1 MGKYYRKPRCEECG
15 HIMKVAD
22 CIEEGK
28 RRFKAYICVNPK
40 SGSPYYYYYPLK
52 DDESEGEM

>member
-1 MGKYYRKPRCEECG
+1 MVKYYRKPRCEECG

-22 CIEEGK
+22 VNDDGRE
-28 RRFKAYICVNPK
+28 FKAYVCVNPK
-40 SGSPYYYYYPLK
+40 CGSPNYYYYPLK